1 MTLDEVK
8 RLRGGR
14 EGGNLGNRFSSV
26 VWRLWYLLSS
36 SQDVEVMKADL
47 GISRVTYL
55 LVLVFLVSQNVS
67 ILSTRELE
75 FGDMT
80 SLLVSLALFCSY

>member
-1 MTLDEVK
+1 M
-8 RLRGGR
+8 
-14 EGGNLGNRFSSV
+14 
-26 VWRLWYLLSS
+26 SS

>member
-14 EGGNLGNRFSSV
+14 EGGNSGNRFSSV
-26 VWRLWYLLSS
+26 IGKFWYLLSS
-36 SQDVEVMKADL
+36 SQDVEVMRADL

-55 LVLVFLVSQNVS
+55 LVLVFLVSRNVS
-67 ILSTRELE
+67 IFYTREL
-75 FGDMT
+75 G